1 MPAVAAAQ
9 MMRDSVLCP
18 VYFDLLEAILRD
30 GPPRTFAGV
39 TCPVLLAWGTRDRM
53 IPSPRYSRRLRNLL
67 PNAEWV
73 DLPGVGHIPMVDDP
87 GLVVRTI
94 IEFTR
99 RTRDAPAAD
108 ELVEARPTLGG
119 RP

>member
-1 MPAVAAAQ
+1 

-18 VYFDLLEAILRD
+18 VYFDLLEAILCD
-30 GPPRTFAGV
+30 GPPRTFDGV
-39 TCPVLLAWGTRDRM
+39 TCPVLLAWGTRDRI

-87 GLVVRTI
+87 ELVARTI
-94 IEFTR
+94 IGFAR
-99 RTRDAPAAD
+99 PARDASAAG
-108 ELVEARPTLGG
+108 ELLEARAGLGDASAVSG
-119 RP
+119 